1 MHMISKT
8 ISVWAAILS
17 FLVAPSIFALSL
29 DDAKVQGLVGEKT
42 TGYLGVINSSNA
54 EARALVEDV
63 NQKRR
68 QAYDEIAKRN
78 RTELRSVETLAG
90 EKAIQNT
97 KPGNYVEGPG
107 GWVKK

>member
-1 MHMISKT
+1 MRTMSMT
-8 ISVWAAILS
+8 IAASVAILW
-17 FLVAPSIFALSL
+17 FVVVPSTFALTL
-29 DDAKVQGLVGEKT
+29 DDAKAQGLVGEKT
-42 TGYLGVINSSNA
+42 TGYLGLINSSNA

-97 KPGNYVEGPG
+97 KPGNYIEGPG

>member
-1 MHMISKT
+1 MRTMSMT
-8 ISVWAAILS
+8 IAASVAMLW
-17 FLVAPSIFALSL
+17 FVVAPSTFALSL
-29 DDAKVQGLVGEKT
+29 DDAKAQGLVGEKT
-42 TGYLGVINSSNA
+42 TGYLGLISASNA

-68 QAYDEIAKRN
+68 QAYGEIAKRN